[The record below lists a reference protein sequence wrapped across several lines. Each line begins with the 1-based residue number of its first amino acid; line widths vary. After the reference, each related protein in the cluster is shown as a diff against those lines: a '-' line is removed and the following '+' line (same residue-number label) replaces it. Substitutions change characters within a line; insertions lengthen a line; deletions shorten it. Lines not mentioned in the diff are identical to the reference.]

1 MEVYIVRGEV
11 DLSSRMDIKVI
22 WLWYV
27 SIISTVGAYNILF
40 IPNMYPSIHLYIS
53 NIAEA
58 AVKAGHKAYFALP
71 TSIPSS
77 YIEGAK
83 TMGIEVIFFKSDVE
97 FIFETDSFAKMLT
110 EAFVAKDKA
119 KFTAFMQR
127 FTDFE
132 NDHAHSMLNDQ
143 AFITRVNKTN
153 FDMVILSMW
162 DVFIQ
167 PAILPLKLSLPY
179 IQIHTLFCPWG
190 LRVPA
195 LPSFVPTMHCV
206 DCTDQ
211 MSFSQRF
218 RNAYR
223 YFMDIVNDPVHAD
236 FKSAWLHHFPNTPV
250 PSRNEILN
258 GAALVINNIDPV
270 LSYPLPT
277 MPNIILTGGLSLRP
291 VKALNT
297 EMVQYLNSS
306 NKDII
311 LISFGST
318 LTYLQDVYLNKLIG
332 AFAKLRQ
339 FRFIMKYNGD
349 SSRFPP
355 NVRISKWLPQ
365 NELLAHP
372 KTRLFITHGG
382 TNGQMEALYHGVP
395 MVVSPIYVDQD
406 FNARRV
412 EHHGYGRRFDL
423 AADSETTLV
432 ELILEVVMNE
442 TYRLNIQRASKIFR
456 DRPMSAPD
464 KAVFWINHVIKYG
477 SKHLRSYGQ
486 DMPLYQF
493 WMIDILL
500 FLSCVVVLA
509 LLITIVVIKMTVEC
523 MRSMPWKQN
532 KLKSS

>member
-1 MEVYIVRGEV
+1 M
-11 DLSSRMDIKVI
+11 
-22 WLWYV
+22 
-27 SIISTVGAYNILF
+27 STVGAYKILF
-40 IPNMYPSIHLYIS
+40 IPNMYPSVQIYTS

-58 AVKAGHKAYFALP
+58 AVKAGHKAYFAFS
-71 TSIPSS
+71 TSAPAS

-83 TMGIEVIFFKSDVE
+83 AMGIEVIFFKSDVE
-97 FIFETDSFAKMLT
+97 FIFGSESLAKILH
-110 EAFVAKDKA
+110 EAFVAEDQA
-119 KFTAFMQR
+119 KIAEFLQTYA
-127 FTDFE
+127 DFE
-132 NDHAHSMLNDQ
+132 NDHAYSMLNDQ
-143 AFITRVNKTN
+143 DFIARVNKTK
-153 FDMVILSMW
+153 FDMVMLNMW
-162 DVFIQ
+162 DLLIQ
-167 PAILPLKLSLPY
+167 SAILPLKLSLPY
-179 IQIHTLFCPWG
+179 IQVCSAFAPWG

-195 LPSFVPTMHCV
+195 LPSFVPTFHCG

-211 MSFSQRF
+211 MSFTQRL
-218 RNAYR
+218 RNSYR
-223 YFMDIVNDPVHAD
+223 HFMEIVYDPVPAD
-236 FKSAWLHHFPNTPV
+236 FKKAWPQHFPNAPA

-277 MPNIILTGGLSLRP
+277 MPNVILAGGLSLRP

-311 LISFGST
+311 LLSFGSS

-332 AFAKLRQ
+332 AFTKLQQ

-349 SSRFPP
+349 SSRFPQ

-372 KTRLFITHGG
+372 KTRLFITHCGN
-382 TNGQMEALYHGVP
+382 NGQMEALYHGVP
-395 MVVSPIYVDQD
+395 MVVVPLFVDQQS
-406 FNARRV
+406 NSRRV

-423 AADSETTLV
+423 ASDSENTLV
-432 ELILEVVMNE
+432 ELILEVMRNE

-500 FLSCVVVLA
+500 FVSCVAIFAIFSIIAV
-509 LLITIVVIKMTVEC
+509 ITMTVKC
-523 MRSMPWKQN
+523 LQTMLRKPN

>member
-1 MEVYIVRGEV
+1 M
-11 DLSSRMDIKVI
+11 
-22 WLWYV
+22 
-27 SIISTVGAYNILF
+27 STVGAYKILF
-40 IPNMYPSIHLYIS
+40 IPNMYPSIQIYTS

-58 AVKAGHKAYFALP
+58 AVKAGHKAYFAFS
-71 TSIPSS
+71 TSAPAS
-77 YIEGAK
+77 YIEEANA
-83 TMGIEVIFFKSDVE
+83 MGVEVILFKSDVE
-97 FIFETDSFAKMLT
+97 IVFGSESLGKLLP
-110 EAFVAKDKA
+110 EAFVADDQA
-119 KFTAFMQR
+119 KIAEFQQR
-127 FTDFE
+127 YIDFE
-132 NDHAHSMLNDQ
+132 NDHAHLMLNDQ
-143 AFITRVNKTN
+143 DFIARVNKTK
-153 FDMVILSMW
+153 FDMVMLNMW
-162 DVFIQ
+162 VDFIQ

-179 IQIHTLFCPWG
+179 IQVNSLFSPWG

-195 LPSFVPTMHCV
+195 LPSFVPTMFCGE
-206 DCTDQ
+206 CTDH
-211 MSFSQRF
+211 MSFTQRL
-218 RNAYR
+218 RNTYR
-223 YFMDIVNDPVHAD
+223 HFMEIVNNPVPAE
-236 FKSAWLHHFPNTPV
+236 FKSEWMLHFPNAPA

-277 MPNIILTGGLSLRP
+277 MPNIILAGGLSLRP
-291 VKALNT
+291 VKALNS

-311 LISFGST
+311 LLSFGSS
-318 LTYLQDVYLNKLIG
+318 LTYLPDVYLNKFIG
-332 AFAKLRQ
+332 AFTKLQQ
-339 FRFIMKYNGD
+339 FRIIMKYNGD
-349 SSRFPP
+349 SLRFPP

-382 TNGQMEALYHGVP
+382 NNGQMEALYHGVP
-395 MVVSPIYVDQD
+395 MVVVPLFVDQD
-406 FNARRV
+406 FNSRRV

-423 AADSETTLV
+423 AGGNENTFV
-432 ELILEVVMNE
+432 ELILEVLMNE

-500 FLSCVVVLA
+500 FLSCVAVFSI
-509 LLITIVVIKMTVEC
+509 LITIAVITMTVKFFQP
-523 MRSMPWKQN
+523 MLRKPN
-532 KLKSS
+532 RLKSS

>member
-1 MEVYIVRGEV
+1 M
-11 DLSSRMDIKVI
+11 SS
-22 WLWYV
+22 
-27 SIISTVGAYNILF
+27 VGAYKILF
-40 IPNMYPSIHLYIS
+40 IPNMYPSVHVYTS
-53 NIAEA
+53 YIAEA
-58 AVKAGHKAYFALP
+58 AVKAGHRAYFAYATTVP
-71 TSIPSS
+71 ASD
-77 YIEGAK
+77 IERAK
-83 TMGIEVIFFKSDVE
+83 TMGAEIIFFKSDVE
-97 FIFETDSFAKMLT
+97 IIFENDSLAKMLT
-110 EAFVAKDKA
+110 EAFVADDQA
-119 KFTAFMQR
+119 KIAAFMQQYV
-127 FTDFE
+127 DFE

-143 AFITRVNKTN
+143 DFIARVNKTK
-153 FDMVILSMW
+153 FDMVMFNMW
-162 DVFIQ
+162 DLFIQ
-167 PAILPLKLSLPY
+167 PAILPLKLSIPY
-179 IQIHTLFCPWG
+179 IQVNTIYCPWW

-195 LPSFVPTMHCV
+195 LPSFVPTFQCE

-211 MSFSQRF
+211 MSFTQRLS
-218 RNAYR
+218 NTYR
-223 YFMDIVNDPVHAD
+223 YFMENVNDPVSAE
-236 FKSAWLHHFPNTPV
+236 FKREWSQHFPNAPA

-277 MPNIILTGGLSLRP
+277 MPNIILVGGLSIRP
-291 VKALNT
+291 VKELNT

-311 LISFGST
+311 LVSFGST
-318 LTYLQDVYLNKLIG
+318 LTYLQGVYLNKFIG
-332 AFAKLRQ
+332 AFTKLQQ
-339 FRFIMKYNGD
+339 FRIIMKYSGD

-355 NVRISKWLPQ
+355 NVMISKWLPQ

-382 TNGQMEALYHGVP
+382 NNGQMEALYHGVP
-395 MVVSPIYVDQD
+395 MVVSPIFLDQRS
-406 FNARRV
+406 NARRV

-423 AADSETTLV
+423 AADNDNTLV
-432 ELILEVVMNE
+432 ELILEVLTNE

-486 DMPLYQF
+486 NMPLYQF

-500 FLSCVVVLA
+500 FVSCVAIFA
-509 LLITIVVIKMTVEC
+509 LSITIAIITMTVKC
-523 MRSMPWKQN
+523 LRTMLRKQN